1 MPFIRLETESAECS
15 CLCLLQPFL
24 KWQATNP
31 KTQLSTRQR
40 HKRHSINLLGEMS
53 KWFHR
58 LQGWHC
64 KCTSLSINGRKKQS
78 SPVYVH
84 KTTEQKL
91 SNPSSNN
98 CRLATVFFILVLIGQ
113 STCWNRHLVLLK
125 IQKIPILI
133 YSWKLEVD
141 DHGNRT
147 PFFQDNSS

>member
-40 HKRHSINLLGEMS
+40 HKRHSINLMGEMS

-98 CRLATVFFILVLIGQ
+98 CRLGHRLLYPGFDWSI
-113 STCWNRHLVLLK
+113 NLLK
-125 IQKIPILI
+125 QVFSFIKNTENPHITLQLKAWGWWSWQQNPIF
-133 YSWKLEVD
+133 S
-141 DHGNRT
+141 R
-147 PFFQDNSS
+147 